1 MGKRT
6 FSSAGMLLTNARDH
20 HVGTIIGA
28 NSTFSPSHYGEVLPF
43 RLPNTNLLG
52 SISCKYFARPDA
64 ATADEP
70 FLRPD
75 VEINLD
81 DKDAAWRYIVEQY
94 GSKQLDCDAGW
105 LWEVSGNGLTQNSY
119 LFGTCHG
126 DGHNFTKEELLGIP
140 GIENALKEVK
150 VVLFE
155 GGMNAETTK
164 ADSTEIVAEIEKMK
178 NFLKN
183 PGPEYMMP
191 EGTYYKPLFDSIA
204 HFNEVNKFLYYNMK
218 DPEYW
223 KKNPRYWLGRIRLYI
238 GFIWKRGTPVDVV
251 LKQETDNRGIEARY
265 VEKRDS
271 LHGMILSN
279 FTDTEVID
287 TLPIKKQADMLYSI
301 VHYIINNDS
310 LSSWYKQFANVYLEN
325 DTCKMESFLREAGFV
340 PGTETEG
347 TQKKIIYDR
356 NVEWIPVIKRN
367 FSEVPCMVA
376 VGCRHLLGSESLIA
390 MLRREGYTV
399 EAVK

>member
-1 MGKRT
+1 MKRIILYLT
-6 FSSAGMLLTNARDH
+6 LVFAAITASSQNHSD
-20 HVGTIIGA
+20 
-28 NSTFSPSHYGEVLPF
+28 NCP
-43 RLPNTNLLG
+43 
-52 SISCKYFARPDA
+52 
-64 ATADEP
+64 
-70 FLRPD
+70 
-75 VEINLD
+75 
-81 DKDAAWRYIVEQY
+81 
-94 GSKQLDCDAGW
+94 GW
-105 LWEVSGNGLTQNSY
+105 LWAVSGNGLAQKSY

-126 DGHNFTKEELLGIP
+126 DGHNFTKEEVLGIA
-140 GIENALKEVK
+140 GMENALKEVK
-150 VVLFE
+150 AVLFE
-155 GGMNAETTK
+155 GGLNTEMTQV
-164 ADSTEIVAEIEKMK
+164 DSTEIVAEVEKMK
-178 NFLKN
+178 KWLKN

-191 EGTYYKPLFDSIA
+191 EGTYYKPLFDSIT
-204 HFNEVNKFLYYNMK
+204 HFNEVNKFLYYEMK

-251 LKQETDNRGIEARY
+251 LKQETDNRGIMARY

-271 LHGMILSN
+271 FGKILSSI
-279 FTDTEVID
+279 TDTEVID
-287 TLPIKKQADMLYSI
+287 TLPIKKQANMLYSI

-347 TQKKIIYDR
+347 SQKKIIYDR

>member
-1 MGKRT
+1 MKKIIL
-6 FSSAGMLLTNARDH
+6 FLTLSFVTLN
-20 HVGTIIGA
+20 TLSQN
-28 NSTFSPSHYGEVLPF
+28 NSGNCP
-43 RLPNTNLLG
+43 
-52 SISCKYFARPDA
+52 
-64 ATADEP
+64 
-70 FLRPD
+70 
-75 VEINLD
+75 
-81 DKDAAWRYIVEQY
+81 
-94 GSKQLDCDAGW
+94 GW
-105 LWEVSGNGLTQNSY
+105 LWAVSGNGLAQKSY

-164 ADSTEIVAEIEKMK
+164 ADSTEFVAEIEKMK

-204 HFNEVNKFLYYNMK
+204 QFNEVNKFLYYKMK

-310 LSSWYKQFANVYLEN
+310 LSIWYKQFANVYLEN

>member
-1 MGKRT
+1 MKRN
-6 FSSAGMLLTNARDH
+6 TNMKQ
-20 HVGTIIGA
+20 TIITIILA
-28 NSTFSPSHYGEVLPF
+28 LVTLTTTAQVNLETN
-43 RLPNTNLLG
+43 NT
-52 SISCKYFARPDA
+52 P
-64 ATADEP
+64 
-70 FLRPD
+70 
-75 VEINLD
+75 
-81 DKDAAWRYIVEQY
+81 
-94 GSKQLDCDAGW
+94 GW
-105 LWEVSGNGLTQNSY
+105 LWEVSGNGLKQKSY

-126 DGHNFTKEELLGIP
+126 DGHNFTREEVLGIA
-140 GIENALKEVK
+140 GVENALKEVK
-150 VVLFE
+150 TVLFE
-155 GGMNAETTK
+155 GGMDTSDVDPTA
-164 ADSTEIVAEIEKMK
+164 IVAEVEK
-178 NFLKN
+178 LKKWLIN
-183 PGPEYMMP
+183 PGPEYLMP
-191 EGTYYKPLFDSIA
+191 KGTYYKPLFDTIA
-204 HFNEVNKFLYYNMK
+204 HFNEVTKFLSYQMK

-223 KKNPRYWLGRIRLYI
+223 KKNPRYWLGRLRLYI
-238 GFIWKRGTPVDVV
+238 GFKLKGTPVDVV
-251 LKQETDNRGIEARY
+251 LKQETINRGIEARY